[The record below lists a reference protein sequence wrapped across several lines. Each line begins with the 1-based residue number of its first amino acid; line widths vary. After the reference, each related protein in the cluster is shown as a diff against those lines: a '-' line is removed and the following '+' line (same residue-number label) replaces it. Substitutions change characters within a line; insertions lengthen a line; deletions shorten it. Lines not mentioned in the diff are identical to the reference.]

1 MPPGFPGLRCPKCG
15 DTEALIIE
23 IETLDLRCCAC
34 VEAIAR
40 KDIAWADLAASS
52 NQWRRLL
59 EWLDTAGSIVSWAP
73 R

>member
-1 MPPGFPGLRCPKCG
+1 MPPGLTGLRCPKCG

-34 VEAIAR
+34 E
-40 KDIAWADLAASS
+40 DIAWADLATPSD
-52 NQWRRLL
+52 QWRRLL